1 MSETLAQSF
10 RLGYTLYALLVILAA
25 RSARVNPTWSMS
37 NIGLLMKRIILH
49 LGAGLLCGVLL
60 SVCASSGGKSG
71 GAAQGG
77 RSSTFGPICFSL
89 ANLFP
94 GEPGCDTSS
103 RLEKNQST
111 P

>member
-1 MSETLAQSF
+1 MSETLAQSL

-25 RSARVNPTWSMS
+25 RSARVNPSWSMS
-37 NIGLLMKRIILH
+37 NTGLLMKRIILH
-49 LGAGLLCGVLL
+49 LGAGLLYGVLW

-71 GAAQGG
+71 GAVQGG
-77 RSSTFGPICFSL
+77 RSSTFGPTCFSL

-94 GEPGCDTSS
+94 GEPGCGTSS
-103 RLEKNQST
+103 RLGKHQST